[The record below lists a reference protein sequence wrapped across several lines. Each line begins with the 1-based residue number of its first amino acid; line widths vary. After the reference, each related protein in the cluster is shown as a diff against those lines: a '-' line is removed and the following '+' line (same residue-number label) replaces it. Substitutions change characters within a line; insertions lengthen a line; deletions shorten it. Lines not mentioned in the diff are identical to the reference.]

1 MNKRFRFT
9 TSAIAALPANPLDA
23 AGTKLGYSDI
33 EIVDLRILSGKTGSK
48 HFCKYIICFFLVT

>member
-23 AGTKLGYSDI
+23 AGTEL
-33 EIVDLRILSGKTGSK
+33 E
-48 HFCKYIICFFLVT
+48 CKRNTNHTLQCGV